1 MRGNNKIWLVMAII
15 DKCPLCGKSTCI
27 EFVRFSINGVNYS
40 GIKCKETNSILY
52 SQREDFA
59 KEIESIKDLINRME
73 IVGV

>member
-1 MRGNNKIWLVMAII
+1 MAII

-59 KEIESIKDLINRME
+59 KEIESIKDLINRMKV
-73 IVGV
+73 VGV